1 MLYED
6 IAWAAEGDQLIENK
20 DYEDEECGGIET
32 EKLVFDHV
40 RFIRCRFGQSNF
52 EKGEF
57 HDVLFEECDL
67 SNGVFRN
74 GYFKNC
80 RFRNCRMYGS
90 IFESASLKDTHIE
103 NCNLAYGNF
112 SKTLWECTEVTDSNM
127 KQSSLAESVFRKP
140 VFHRTDLSGTDF
152 FRTKLKGIDLSD
164 CTIHDILVSDT
175 FSELAGLKVDLY
187 QAAELAKLLRI
198 QIK

>member
-6 IAWAAEGDQLIENK
+6 IAWAAEGEQLIEDKN
-20 DYEDEECGGIET
+20 YEDEECGGIET
-32 EKLVFDHV
+32 EKLIFGNVSFS
-40 RFIRCRFGQSNF
+40 RCRFGQSNF

-57 HDVLFEECDL
+57 HGVLFDGCDL
-67 SNGVFRN
+67 SGSMFRN

-80 RFRNCRMYGS
+80 RFLNCRMTGV
-90 IFESASLKDTHIE
+90 ILESATLKDTRIE
-103 NCNLAYGNF
+103 NCNCAYGNF
-112 SKTLWECTEVTDSNM
+112 SKTLWECTETDDSNM
-127 KQSSLAESVFRKP
+127 KQSSLSEAVFRKP

-152 FRTKLKGIDLSD
+152 FRTKLKGVDLSD
-164 CTIHDILVSDT
+164 CTIHDIQVSDSFT
-175 FSELAGLKVDLY
+175 ELAGLKVDLY

>member
-20 DYEDEECGGIET
+20 NYENEECGGIET

-40 RFIRCRFGQSNF
+40 SFIRCRFGQSHF

-57 HDVLFEECDL
+57 HNVLFEDCDL
-67 SNGVFRN
+67 SGGMFRD

-80 RFRNCRMYGS
+80 RFQKCRMTG
-90 IFESASLKDTHIE
+90 INLESASLKDTRIE
-103 NCNLAYGNF
+103 NCNCAYGNF
-112 SKTLWECTEVTDSNM
+112 SKTLWEYTEVADSNM
-127 KQSSLAESVFRKP
+127 KQSSITEAVFRKP
-140 VFHRTDLSGTDF
+140 VFHRVDLSETDF

-164 CTIHDILVSDT
+164 CTIHNILVSDT
-175 FSELAGLKVDLY
+175 FTELAGLKVDLY